1 MRNQGT
7 GAQTDVFLCGQLEI
21 TTFTSK
27 TNPGED
33 KASIIYTSEREM
45 WLEDQSG
52 PDWGKSK
59 ITIGTVNLRAYFW

>member
-45 WLEDQSG
+45 
-52 PDWGKSK
+52 
-59 ITIGTVNLRAYFW
+59 